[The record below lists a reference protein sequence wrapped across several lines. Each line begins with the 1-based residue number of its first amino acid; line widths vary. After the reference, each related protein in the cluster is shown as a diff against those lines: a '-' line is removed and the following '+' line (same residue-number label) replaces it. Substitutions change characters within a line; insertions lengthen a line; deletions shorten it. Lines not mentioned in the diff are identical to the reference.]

1 MKEKYH
7 FIAIGGIGMSGL
19 AKYLLENGYEVS
31 GSDIE
36 DSKYIKKI
44 KELGAKVFIGHD
56 ENNLP
61 NECIAVASTAI
72 KESNPE
78 LQKAKKIGLKIMH
91 RSDVLAKI
99 SNLGKYFLGYSGTHG
114 KTTTSGMASYVL
126 EKAGLMPSYVVGG
139 IVPELGTN
147 AHCQN
152 GRFFCAELDESDG
165 TILKYTPD
173 VIVINNLEPDHLD
186 FYKNGMESILL
197 TFNTFLSNLK
207 ETSIILAN
215 CDDKGVCELVKGK
228 KVVTYGL
235 NSNANYQA
243 KNINYGEEYTKF
255 DVYYQDEF
263 VAKLDIILKGTHNV
277 YNSLA
282 VFASLHQA
290 GVDIEKIIP
299 HFKTFT
305 GMGRRFEKIG
315 EFNGIEIYDDYAHH
329 PTEIKA
335 TLNATSAFK
344 NKNIVAVFQPHRFT
358 RLKGLWDE
366 FLEAFNGADRV
377 IVTDVYSASED
388 PIDGI
393 NSAIFAE
400 QLNAKCSAE
409 HISGNMEDVA
419 KALFPTL
426 KSGDVVIGLGA
437 GTITNLGKELLDLEN
452 TKVGK

>member
-1 MKEKYH
+1 
-7 FIAIGGIGMSGL
+7 
-19 AKYLLENGYEVS
+19 
-31 GSDIE
+31 
-36 DSKYIKKI
+36 
-44 KELGAKVFIGHD
+44 
-56 ENNLP
+56 
-61 NECIAVASTAI
+61 
-72 KESNPE
+72 
-78 LQKAKKIGLKIMH
+78 
-91 RSDVLAKI
+91 
-99 SNLGKYFLGYSGTHG
+99 
-114 KTTTSGMASYVL
+114 MASYVL

-215 CDDKGVCELVKGK
+215 CDDKGVCELVKDK

-377 IVTDVYSASED
+377 IITDVYSASED

-400 QLNAKCSAE
+400 QLNAKCSSE